1 MKAVLT
7 FLAIFILW
15 LNALASD
22 TISVKQKQKEPAK
35 QKAAV
40 AANTNIIRTD
50 SISDY
55 SINVNGTQNSVQI
68 SSENPSGKSLEAD
81 PKGKKNSVE
90 INGEGNSVKV
100 HQSKNS
106 GKVNIQQNGNG
117 NQISISQ
124 TNQNTVK

>member
-1 MKAVLT
+1 MKVVLT

-15 LNALASD
+15 LNAVASD

-40 AANTNIIRTD
+40 AANTNIIRAD
-50 SISDY
+50 SISNY
-55 SINVNGTQNSVQI
+55 SINVNGGLNSVQI
-68 SSENPSGKSLEAD
+68 SSDNPSGKSLAVD
-81 PKGKKNSVE
+81 PKEKKNSVE

-100 HQSKNS
+100 HQSKNG
-106 GKVNIQQNGNG
+106 GKVNIHQNGTG
-117 NQISISQ
+117 NNVSISQ